1 MGYGAREWYGGLVDT
16 TFGVPMG
23 DRGRL
28 VVPADLRARQQWDQ
42 GTQLLLIETAHGV
55 VVSTREQ
62 AKYLLRLQLGGES
75 LVDQLIAERR
85 AQAKAEAAP

>member
-1 MGYGAREWYGGLVDT
+1 MGYEAREWYAGLVDT
-16 TFGVPMG
+16 TFSVPMG

-62 AKYLLRLQLGGES
+62 AKDLLRLQLGGES